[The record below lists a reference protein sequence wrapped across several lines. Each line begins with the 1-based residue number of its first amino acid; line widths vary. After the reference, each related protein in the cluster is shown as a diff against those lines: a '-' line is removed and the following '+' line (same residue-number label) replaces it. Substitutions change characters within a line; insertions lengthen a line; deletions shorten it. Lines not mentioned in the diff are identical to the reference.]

1 MHSNLNRAPDAKSA
15 WVWLPFYVLPHITRV
30 LLCLAQVSFISEV
43 LLSFSPS
50 SFSFKHG
57 PGAGNSEGPFDTLIA
72 CGFFLYFVITASP
85 PSMRLLLSLDSCSFC
100 GLLLNCEE
108 GGCGW
113 ERASCDL
120 SGAPSA
126 AEVGLKEIKFSYAV
140 QCAISSSSTFYAFHL
155 RSILFL
161 HYHPFFS
168 SNRR

>member
-1 MHSNLNRAPDAKSA
+1 MQ
-15 WVWLPFYVLPHITRV
+15 RV
-30 LLCLAQVSFISEV
+30 LGFGFRSMSSHISQGSSYASHRF
-43 LLSFSPS
+43 LSFPRSCYHSLLPPLS
-50 SFSFKHG
+50 IFSFKHG
-57 PGAGNSEGPFDTLIA
+57 LGTGNSEVPFDALIA

-85 PSMRLLLSLDSCSFC
+85 PSMRLLLPLDSCSFR